1 VAEENY
7 KWGKETMKKEI
18 MREIERIEKDGL
30 AIGLEKQSRQII
42 ERLKAF

>member
-18 MREIERIEKDGL
+18 LREIERIEKTES
-30 AIGLEKQSRQII
+30 AMSIREIKEII
-42 ERLKAF
+42 KKI